1 MEWESEEDI
10 GPGLVRLGQFFTEF
24 LKQSEEMRKINDVD
38 VKVDLNFDP
47 SELILTLLN
56 SIKIDVSIGQKQ
68 ILKKSVND

>member
-24 LKQSEEMRKINDVD
+24 LKQSEEMRKINDVE

-56 SIKIDVSIGQKQ
+56 SIKIDVSIG
-68 ILKKSVND
+68 